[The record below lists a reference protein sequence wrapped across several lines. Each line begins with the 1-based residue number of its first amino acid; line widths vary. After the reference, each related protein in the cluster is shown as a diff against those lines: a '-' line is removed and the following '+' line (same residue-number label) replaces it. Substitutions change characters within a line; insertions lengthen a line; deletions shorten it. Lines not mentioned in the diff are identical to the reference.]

1 MEIEV
6 LQKIQHPN
14 IVGFFGA
21 METKNRVYLIFE
33 LVQRGNLLTY
43 LKTAGPVGESS
54 LSKKWFAQLAG
65 AMTFVHR
72 KEIAHRYIN
81 MSKRAWC
88 NSGMITTLLSNLTE
102 TLSVRIFYSTLT

>member
-1 MEIEV
+1 
-6 LQKIQHPN
+6 
-14 IVGFFGA
+14 

-33 LVQRGNLLTY
+33 LVQRGNLLTF

-72 KEIAHRYIN
+72 KEIAHR
-81 MSKRAWC
+81 
-88 NSGMITTLLSNLTE
+88 
-102 TLSVRIFYSTLT
+102 